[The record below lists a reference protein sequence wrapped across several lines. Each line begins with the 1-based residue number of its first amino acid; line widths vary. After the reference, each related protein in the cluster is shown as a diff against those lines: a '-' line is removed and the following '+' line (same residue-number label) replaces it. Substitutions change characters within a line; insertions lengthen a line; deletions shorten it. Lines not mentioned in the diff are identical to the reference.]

1 MLAFGLEPV
10 LTDATVHSD
19 RPTFTRAPPLS
30 LTHTIRG
37 VGIPIPNHEHYK
49 VSPSGFEPP
58 RTVTSIRPST

>member
-1 MLAFGLEPV
+1 MVIFVRSTGLEPV

-37 VGIPIPNHEHYK
+37 VGIPIPNHEH
-49 VSPSGFEPP
+49 
-58 RTVTSIRPST
+58 I